1 MKLFDQILTWHVHCV
16 KLLSL
21 RKYFNE
27 LEIILLLAELVNPN
41 ILLNNFIE
49 NATKRR
55 ENKQINL
62 EL

>member
-1 MKLFDQILTWHVHCV
+1 MKLFDQILTLQVHCV

-27 LEIILLLAELVNPN
+27 LKIILLLAELVNPN

-55 ENKQINL
+55 ENKKINL